1 MIPKSAQGL
10 PHTEAKFGIAA
21 LAYATA
27 ANWLAAAFLAA
38 AAHALDA
45 TRSLS
50 STEPMSR
57 TDPLPQT
64 EQVSARYR
72 DLDLWDSA
80 QALEALWEGQMAAVA
95 ALRPALPA
103 LAQAADAA
111 AARLLSGAGR
121 LIYAGAGTSGRLAA
135 LDAAELP
142 PTFDWPQERIAL
154 LIAGGTASL
163 LRAAEGA
170 EDDTAAAL
178 SGLEDLGPAPADVL
192 IALAASGATPF
203 PVAAVQAA
211 RAGGLLTIGIANSA
225 GAPLLAAAEH
235 GVLIATGAEAI
246 AGSTRM
252 KAGTAQKAALTL
264 LSTLIMIRL
273 GRIHQG
279 RMIEMRPTNAKL
291 LARAR
296 RMVAEL
302 TGAAP
307 AEAATALERA
317 GGSTKTACL
326 MILRGLDAAAAEALL
341 SRHAGILRHALA
353 DPKQISDKENGP

>member
-1 MIPKSAQGL
+1 M
-10 PHTEAKFGIAA
+10 
-21 LAYATA
+21 
-27 ANWLAAAFLAA
+27 
-38 AAHALDA
+38 
-45 TRSLS
+45 TRLS
-50 STEPMSR
+50 
-57 TDPLPQT
+57 PLPQT

-80 QALEALWEGQMAAVA
+80 EAMAALWEGQMAAVA

-103 LAQAADAA
+103 LSGAADAA
-111 AARLLSGAGR
+111 AGRLLSDAGR

-142 PTFDWPQERIAL
+142 PTFDWPQERTRL

-170 EDDTAAAL
+170 EDDTAAAEA
-178 SGLEDLGPAPADVL
+178 GLAAMDAGPADVL

-203 PVAAVQAA
+203 TVAAVAAA
-211 RAGGLLTIGIANSA
+211 RARGSLTIGIANSP
-225 GAPLLAAAEH
+225 GAPLLAAADH
-235 GVLIATGAEAI
+235 AVLIETGAEAI

-264 LSTLIMIRL
+264 FSTLVMIRL
-273 GRIHQG
+273 GRIHEG

-291 LARAR
+291 MARAR

-302 TGAAP
+302 TGCDTAA
-307 AEAATALERA
+307 AALALDQA
-317 GGSTKTACL
+317 GGSTKIATL
-326 MILRGLDAAAAEALL
+326 MLLHGLDRGAAEALL
-341 SRHAGILRHALA
+341 FRHAGILRQALA
-353 DPKQISDKENGP
+353 DRQGLAL

>member
-1 MIPKSAQGL
+1 MTRPVTL
-10 PHTEAKFGIAA
+10 PA
-21 LAYATA
+21 
-27 ANWLAAAFLAA
+27 
-38 AAHALDA
+38 
-45 TRSLS
+45 
-50 STEPMSR
+50 
-57 TDPLPQT
+57 T

-72 DLDLWDSA
+72 DLDLLGSGEA
-80 QALEALWEGQMAAVA
+80 AEALWEGQMAAVA

-103 LAQAADAA
+103 LGQAAEAA
-111 AARLLSGAGR
+111 AERLAAPGEAGSGEAGPGR
-121 LIYAGAGTSGRLAA
+121 LIYVGAGTSGRLAA

-170 EDDTAAAL
+170 EDDAAAAQA
-178 SGLEDLGPAPADVL
+178 GLAEMAAGPNDVL
-192 IALAASGATPF
+192 IALAASGGTPF
-203 PVAAVQAA
+203 TLAAVTTA
-211 RAGGLLTIGIANSA
+211 RARGALTIAVANSP
-225 GAPLLAAAEH
+225 GAPLLAAGEH
-235 GVLIATGAEAI
+235 AILLDTGAEAI

-273 GRIHQG
+273 GRIHAG

-302 TGAAP
+302 TGCDP
-307 AEAATALERA
+307 ATAAAALDEA
-317 GGSTKTACL
+317 GGRTKVASL
-326 MILRGLDAAAAEALL
+326 MILRKLDRDAAEARL
-341 SRHAGILRHALA
+341 SRHAGILRRALA
-353 DPKQISDKENGP
+353 DEKDLPL

>member
-1 MIPKSAQGL
+1 M
-10 PHTEAKFGIAA
+10 
-21 LAYATA
+21 
-27 ANWLAAAFLAA
+27 
-38 AAHALDA
+38 
-45 TRSLS
+45 TRS
-50 STEPMSR
+50 M
-57 TDPLPQT
+57 PLPRT
-64 EQVSARYR
+64 EEVSARYR

-80 QALEALWEGQMAAVA
+80 EAAEALWEGQMAAVA

-103 LAQAADAA
+103 LAAAADAA
-111 AARLLSGAGR
+111 AARLASEAGR

-142 PTFDWPQERIAL
+142 PTFDWPHERTAL

-170 EDDTAAAL
+170 EDDTGA
-178 SGLEDLGPAPADVL
+178 ADVAL
-192 IALAASGATPF
+192 AELQAGSGDVLVALAASGGTPF
-203 PVAAVQAA
+203 TVTAVESA
-211 RAGGLLTIGIANSA
+211 RALGVLTIAILNSP
-225 GAPLLAAAEH
+225 GAPLVAAAEH
-235 GVLIATGAEAI
+235 AILIDTGAEAI

-273 GRIHQG
+273 GRIHAG

-302 TGAAP
+302 TGCDPAA
-307 AEAATALERA
+307 AAAALDHA
-317 GGSTKTACL
+317 GGSTKLASL
-326 MILRGLDAAAAEALL
+326 MILRELDRAAAEALL
-341 SRHAGILRHALA
+341 FRNGGILRQALG
-353 DPKQISDKENGP
+353 DTGGPSL

>member
-1 MIPKSAQGL
+1 MTSP
-10 PHTEAKFGIAA
+10 
-21 LAYATA
+21 
-27 ANWLAAAFLAA
+27 
-38 AAHALDA
+38 
-45 TRSLS
+45 
-50 STEPMSR
+50 
-57 TDPLPQT
+57 DPLPRT
-64 EQVSARYR
+64 EAVSPRYR
-72 DLDLWDSA
+72 ELDLWDSA

-95 ALRPALPA
+95 ALRPALPL

-111 AARLLSGAGR
+111 AARLAGSGATGDGGR

-142 PTFDWPQERIAL
+142 PTFDWPYERTAL

-170 EDDTAAAL
+170 EDDSAAARA
-178 SGLEDLGPAPADVL
+178 GLAGLGATGADVL
-192 IALAASGATPF
+192 VALAASGATPF
-203 PVAAVQAA
+203 AVAAVLAG
-211 RAGGLLTIGIANSA
+211 RAGGLLTIGIANSP

-235 GVLIATGAEAI
+235 PILIETGAEAI

-273 GRIHQG
+273 GRVHAG
-279 RMIEMRPTNAKL
+279 RMVEMRPTNAKL

-296 RMVAEL
+296 RMVADL
-302 TGAAP
+302 TGCAP
-307 AEAATALERA
+307 AEAAAALDRA
-317 GGSTKTACL
+317 GGSTKRACL
-326 MILRGLDAAAAEALL
+326 MLLRGIDAKAAEALL

-353 DPKQISDKENGP
+353 DAQADPR

>member
-1 MIPKSAQGL
+1 M
-10 PHTEAKFGIAA
+10 
-21 LAYATA
+21 TA
-27 ANWLAAAFLAA
+27 SE
-38 AAHALDA
+38 
-45 TRSLS
+45 T
-50 STEPMSR
+50 
-57 TDPLPQT
+57 LPQT

-80 QALEALWEGQMAAVA
+80 EAADALWEGQMAAVA

-103 LAQAADAA
+103 LAAAADAA
-111 AARLLSGAGR
+111 AARLAAGTGR

-142 PTFDWPQERIAL
+142 PTFDWPQERTLL
-154 LIAGGTASL
+154 LIAGGTDSL

-170 EDDTAAAL
+170 EDDTAAARA
-178 SGLEDLGPAPADVL
+178 GLAAMDAGPADVL
-192 IALAASGATPF
+192 VALAASGGTPF
-203 PVAAVQAA
+203 TVTAAETA
-211 RAGGLLTIGIANSA
+211 RAQGVLTIAIANSP

-235 GVLIATGAEAI
+235 AILIETGAEAI

-273 GRIHQG
+273 GRIHEG

-296 RMVAEL
+296 RMVAEV
-302 TGAAP
+302 TGCDPTAAN
-307 AEAATALERA
+307 AALERA
-317 GGSTKTACL
+317 DGNAKLASL
-326 MILRGLDAAAAEALL
+326 MILRGLDRGAAETLL
-341 SRHAGILRHALA
+341 ARHAGILRQALA
-353 DPKQISDKENGP
+353 EGTQLSV